1 MTLQDAHVVVVGGS
15 SGIGMAA
22 AALVRAQGAHV
33 TIAGRSADKL
43 ARAQQVLGDVR
54 TVAADIASEEA
65 VANIFAALDHVDHVV
80 VSAGT
85 LANGQIV
92 DNDMATLRR
101 IVDERIWGLVHVVRQ
116 ARPRMTEGSI
126 TFTSGSLSTRPRP
139 GTAMLSASLAAV
151 EALAPALALEVAP
164 VRVNVVTPGL
174 IDTPLL
180 EGAFGS
186 DRQTLIANRAAVL
199 PVKRVG
205 TADDVGQAIVMCM
218 TNPYLNGAVL
228 HIDGGGRFVS

>member
-1 MTLQDAHVVVVGGS
+1 MTLEGAHVVVVGGS

-22 AALVRAQGAHV
+22 AALAHAQGAHV
-33 TIAGRSADKL
+33 TIAGRSEGKL
-43 ARAQQVLGDVR
+43 AQAQHELGDVR
-54 TVAADIASEEA
+54 TVAADIASEGA
-65 VANIFAALDHVDHVV
+65 VANIFATLDHVDHVI

-85 LANGQIV
+85 LANGHIV
-92 DNDMATLRR
+92 DNDMDTLRR

-116 ARPRMTEGSI
+116 ARPRMTDGSI

-180 EGAFGS
+180 DGAFGS
-186 DRQTLIANRAAVL
+186 DRQTLIANRAGVL

-205 TADDVGQAIVMCM
+205 TADDVGQTIVMCM